1 MDVKQTLKNLHK
13 RFPEMSLDDLFAIL
27 DCYTDYVLNWKDYSN
42 YELNCKDY
50 TTISTPP
57 TNISFYKT
65 NGICESTTT
74 GNIK

>member
-1 MDVKQTLKNLHK
+1 MDVKQTLKNLHR

-27 DCYTDYVLNWKDYSN
+27 DCYSN
-42 YELNCKDY
+42 YEVSWKSYNN
-50 TTISTPP
+50 TISTTPP
-57 TNISFYKT
+57 TNITFT

>member
-1 MDVKQTLKNLHK
+1 MDVKQTLKNLHRK
-13 RFPEMSLDDLFAIL
+13 FPEMNLDDLFAIL
-27 DCYTDYVLNWKDYSN
+27 DCYSC
-42 YELNCKDY
+42 YELKWENY
-50 TTISTPP
+50 TIDNAIKTTPS

>member
-1 MDVKQTLKNLHK
+1 MDVKQTLKNLHR

-27 DCYTDYVLNWKDYSN
+27 DCYSN
-42 YELNCKDY
+42 YEVRWPGYNNSN
-50 TTISTPP
+50 TISTTPP
-57 TNISFYKT
+57 TNITFT